1 MEPSG
6 SAEAAQGSDAPTTP
20 EAADGAAAVDWRTD
34 GSDFVGRR
42 VYRTVTSED
51 GFLRRVEGVVVGWL
65 SAAESDF
72 FDACGAP
79 AALYR
84 VAYDGGELADDAEDL
99 EEHEV
104 RESLPTPDTD
114 DVAVAPGDAL
124 PLPAAPKRPK
134 PAAAP
139 APARQLSDYEL
150 LRERKV
156 AANRAKLEALGF
168 GAPAAA
174 PKKPPKKKYKKHVF
188 RDDSEFA
195 APPRRSAREAA
206 VASRSPGAFRDGGLG
221 TLEERRAAR
230 EAKARARADREW
242 AQDLAKARKD
252 RAEVAKCLRA
262 LVRDVG
268 RSARRSL
275 DDVDDSDLEAELEGL
290 GGEAFPPLDDDDSE
304 DSSDGGE
311 AAREGSLA
319 DCRVA
324 VARREASD
332 DFAGD
337 FARNVAAAAATRWL
351 KAPEIVDLLEAHVA
365 GDLPLRRR
373 DYVPP
378 ESARLT
384 PARPNSGDLKVL
396 DRRTHLHYLKN
407 NDGATW
413 ERWEDQAHGQLQV
426 DGEMRLSFGYA
437 RERRRRGAAGPR
449 LVRRVYHLVTAV
461 DRGRSGRG
469 HGDQYDARELH
480 NLKLVHYL
488 EVPDDA
494 ANPHGSSRGKARKRA
509 RDDDEYEDLPVA
521 PPGMRLMFADA
532 AEAND
537 DVLAWMVDSDDDGD
551 ADDAWA

>member
-1 MEPSG
+1 MLEK
-6 SAEAAQGSDAPTTP
+6 
-20 EAADGAAAVDWRTD
+20 
-34 GSDFVGRR
+34 
-42 VYRTVTSED
+42 
-51 GFLRRVEGVVVGWL
+51 EGVSL
-65 SAAESDF
+65 DEI
-72 FDACGAP
+72 
-79 AALYR
+79 L
-84 VAYDGGELADDAEDL
+84 AEDEL
-99 EEHEV
+99 IQECKAINPKLV
-104 RESLPTPDTD
+104 DLCESTPPARPPPALARAHVFCATAPLTHSPTP
-114 DVAVAPGDAL
+114 
-124 PLPAAPKRPK
+124 
-134 PAAAP
+134 
-139 APARQLSDYEL
+139 
-150 LRERKV
+150 
-156 AANRAKLEALGF
+156 
-168 GAPAAA
+168 
-174 PKKPPKKKYKKHVF
+174 
-188 RDDSEFA
+188 
-195 APPRRSAREAA
+195 
-206 VASRSPGAFRDGGLG
+206 
-221 TLEERRAAR
+221 
-230 EAKARARADREW
+230 
-242 AQDLAKARKD
+242 
-252 RAEVAKCLRA
+252 
-262 LVRDVG
+262 G
-268 RSARRSL
+268 RS
-275 DDVDDSDLEAELEGL
+275 
-290 GGEAFPPLDDDDSE
+290 
-304 DSSDGGE
+304 
-311 AAREGSLA
+311 
-319 DCRVA
+319 
-324 VARREASD
+324 
-332 DFAGD
+332 
-337 FARNVAAAAATRWL
+337 L

-378 ESARLT
+378 ESARLA
-384 PARPNSGDLKVL
+384 PARPNSGDLRVL

-532 AEAND
+532 SEAND

>member
-1 MEPSG
+1 M
-6 SAEAAQGSDAPTTP
+6 
-20 EAADGAAAVDWRTD
+20 
-34 GSDFVGRR
+34 
-42 VYRTVTSED
+42 
-51 GFLRRVEGVVVGWL
+51 
-65 SAAESDF
+65 
-72 FDACGAP
+72 
-79 AALYR
+79 
-84 VAYDGGELADDAEDL
+84 
-99 EEHEV
+99 
-104 RESLPTPDTD
+104 
-114 DVAVAPGDAL
+114 
-124 PLPAAPKRPK
+124 
-134 PAAAP
+134 
-139 APARQLSDYEL
+139 
-150 LRERKV
+150 
-156 AANRAKLEALGF
+156 
-168 GAPAAA
+168 
-174 PKKPPKKKYKKHVF
+174 
-188 RDDSEFA
+188 
-195 APPRRSAREAA
+195 
-206 VASRSPGAFRDGGLG
+206 
-221 TLEERRAAR
+221 
-230 EAKARARADREW
+230 
-242 AQDLAKARKD
+242 
-252 RAEVAKCLRA
+252 
-262 LVRDVG
+262 RDVG

-311 AAREGSLA
+311 MREGSLSA
-319 DCRVA
+319 CRVA

-378 ESARLT
+378 ESARLA
-384 PARPNSGDLKVL
+384 PARPNSGDLRVL

-509 RDDDEYEDLPVA
+509 RDDDEHEDLPVA